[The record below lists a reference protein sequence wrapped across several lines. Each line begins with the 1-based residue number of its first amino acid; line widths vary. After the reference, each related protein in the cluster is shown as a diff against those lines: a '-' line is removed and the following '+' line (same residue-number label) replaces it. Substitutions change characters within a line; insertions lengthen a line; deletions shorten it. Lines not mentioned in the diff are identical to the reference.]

1 MNKQTSFPHTV
12 RPEPAKGCLK
22 VGGVSILLATL
33 SACTALSP
41 KNTVHP
47 AFYALVGT
55 PTTVTTP
62 STAPSQTA
70 LPTLLINPSSA
81 ASGFDSP
88 RIIYQREE
96 FKLEYFADSEW
107 IDPPAR
113 MLGPVLVD
121 AIARTGAFQAVV
133 LTHGAA
139 TGEARLD
146 TEIVRLVQDF
156 RTQPSQVRFTL
167 RATLVD
173 EKTRRVLGWQ
183 EFNSNITASTEDAY
197 GGVQAANLAVQKVS
211 LELAAFC
218 VKTMAEKLKAP

>member
-1 MNKQTSFPHTV
+1 MKT
-12 RPEPAKGCLK
+12 
-22 VGGVSILLATL
+22 VGGVSMLLATL

-55 PTTVTTP
+55 QTTGAAP
-62 STAPSQTA
+62 SKAPSQTA
-70 LPTLLINPSSA
+70 LPTLVINPSSA

-96 FKLEYFADSEW
+96 FKLEYFAHSEW

-121 AIARTGAFQAVV
+121 AIVKTGAFQAVV
-133 LTHGAA
+133 LTPGAA
-139 TGEARLD
+139 TGDLRLD
-146 TEIVRLVQDF
+146 TDIVRLVHDF
-156 RTQPSQVRFTL
+156 TMQPSQVRLTL

-173 EKTRRVLGWQ
+173 DKTRRVLGWQ
-183 EFNSNITASTEDAY
+183 EFNANIASTRDGPY
-197 GGVQAANLAVQKVS
+197 GGVVAANLAVQKVA
-211 LELAAFC
+211 LELADFC
-218 VKTMAEKLKAP
+218 VSTMRKQLKAP